1 VSDRK
6 VLVVGGGV
14 EGVRAALGKAEEGA
28 HVTVVEKFPTLGAER
43 IPRDRLIGPEDAFIN
58 PDLDK
63 VRNHE
68 NIELLPYSEIKK
80 ITRDNGKVNA
90 RVLKRSLRVDNSK
103 CTDCKACIKVCP
115 VNMFDDFD
123 EDFTFRTAV
132 DYANPQAGEYN
143 IYKEDQPVCQRTCP
157 AQLDIRGYVGRIAD
171 GNYLDSLAVIRDRL
185 PLPGSIGRVCPHP
198 CETACNR
205 QYLDEAVSICFL
217 KRYVADVEIDQGIE
231 PVYETP
237 EKKLPGKV
245 AIIGAGPAGLTCAYD
260 LARMG
265 YEGIKIFETLPVPGG
280 FLWVGIPEYR
290 LPKKLLQRE
299 VDLITGMGI
308 DIQYNT
314 RIGKDILFEN
324 LRKDYGAIF
333 IGAGC
338 HRGLKLRV
346 PGEDEYEGKGIVDC
360 VTFLREQALGNVLEA
375 KGKLIVIGGG
385 NAAID
390 SARVGWRMGFDEV
403 YILYRRTKKEM
414 PANLW
419 EIDAAEHE
427 GVILQYLA
435 APVEILGEN
444 GRVSGM
450 KCIKMELGE
459 PDASGRRRPVPIE
472 ESEYVIDAET
482 IVPAISQGAD
492 LTFLG
497 EDHEFDI
504 NRWNTFDVDEETGAT
519 NVPGVFA
526 GGDVV
531 TGPDIAIR
539 AVAAGKKGALGIHEY
554 LNQLG
559 EP

>member
-1 VSDRK
+1 VEDKK
-6 VLVVGGGV
+6 VLIVGGGLK
-14 EGVRAALGKAEEGA
+14 GVRAAVEKAETGA
-28 HVTVVEKFPTLGAER
+28 QITILEKFPTLGAER
-43 IPRDRLIGPEDAFIN
+43 IPRDRLVNPDEAFAN
-58 PDLDK
+58 PDLDSVK
-63 VRNHE
+63 NNKDIQV
-68 NIELLPYSEIKK
+68 LTYSSLEK
-80 ITRDNGKVNA
+80 ITKVNGKVKT
-90 RVLKRSLRVDNSK
+90 RISKGSLRVDNSK
-103 CTDCKACIKVCP
+103 CNDCKACIKVCP

-123 EDFTFRTAV
+123 EGFSFRTAV
-132 DYANPQAGEYN
+132 DFCNPGTGEYN
-143 IYKEDQPVCQRTCP
+143 IFKEDMPICQQSCPVN
-157 AQLDIRGYVGRIAD
+157 LDIRTYVGRIAD
-171 GNYLDSLAVIRDRL
+171 GKYLDSLATIRDRL

-205 QYLDEAVSICFL
+205 QYLDEPISICFL
-217 KRYVADVEIDQGIE
+217 KRYVADVEISEGIE

-237 EKKLPGKV
+237 GKKLSGKI
-245 AIIGAGPAGLTCAYD
+245 AIVGAGPAGLTCAYD

-265 YEGIKIFETLPVPGG
+265 YGHIKIFEALPVPGG
-280 FLWVGIPEYR
+280 YLWVGIPEYR

-299 VDLITGMGI
+299 VDLIANMGI

-314 RIGKDILFEN
+314 RIGKDIAFED
-324 LRKDYGAIF
+324 LRKDFDAIF

-360 VTFLREQALGNVLEA
+360 VTFLREQALGKLPEA

-414 PANLW
+414 PANPW

-435 APVEILGEN
+435 APIEILGKN
-444 GRVSGM
+444 GRVAGM

-472 ESEYVIDAET
+472 GSEYVIDAET
-482 IVPAISQGAD
+482 IVPAISQGTD
-492 LTFLG
+492 LSLLG
-497 EDHEFDI
+497 EAHDFELS
-504 NRWNTFDVDEETGAT
+504 RWNTFEIDEDTGAT
-519 NVPGVFA
+519 NIPGVFA

-539 AVAAGKKGALGIHEY
+539 AVAGGKRAALGIHEY
-554 LNQLG
+554 LRSK
-559 EP
+559 